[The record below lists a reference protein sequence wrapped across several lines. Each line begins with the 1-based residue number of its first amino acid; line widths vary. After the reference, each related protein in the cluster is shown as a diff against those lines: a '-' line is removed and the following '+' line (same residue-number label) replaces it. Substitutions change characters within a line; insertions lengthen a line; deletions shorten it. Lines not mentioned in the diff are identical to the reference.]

1 MEKKQLNEIICSFET
16 YFISRLCRSI
26 NKKCKELTTKI
37 VGNDDDEPIND
48 EANID
53 KEKSNKNDKKEY
65 DDDNTGENETDDEE
79 EEPMQDNHN
88 DNDQPNVSKITIK
101 EDVIDD
107 DVQGNLIFL

>member
-1 MEKKQLNEIICSFET
+1 CPMYIQ
-16 YFISRLCRSI
+16 
-26 NKKCKELTTKI
+26 
-37 VGNDDDEPIND
+37 ND
-48 EANID
+48 E
-53 KEKSNKNDKKEY
+53 KEY

-88 DNDQPNVSKITIK
+88 DNDQPNVLKITIR